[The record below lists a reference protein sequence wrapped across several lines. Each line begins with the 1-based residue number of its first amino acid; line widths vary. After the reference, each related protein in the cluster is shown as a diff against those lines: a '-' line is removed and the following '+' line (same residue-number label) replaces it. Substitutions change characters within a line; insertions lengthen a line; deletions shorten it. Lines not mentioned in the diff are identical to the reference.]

1 MALRTISIL
10 KSYFNTGDKPTESQF
25 GDLIDS
31 FFHKSASIPQSS
43 ITDLVAHLEAKV
55 DAEAGKGL
63 SSNDFTAAH
72 IVEINKIANK
82 VDAEAGKGLSSN
94 NFTTTLLEK
103 LNGLS
108 NYTPPTSVEMDYVNG
123 LEQALLG
130 KVNVDDAV
138 QSVNG
143 IGADASGNITIDLSG
158 QTTRYDITESPAL
171 MDYSWFGKNVYV
183 VIIPL
188 SSSTTTGE
196 DGYVFPVPD
205 NVDKY
210 VKVEFRSRYGIS
222 LIASDTSTA
231 DSNSVTFYSGDYTPD
246 SEGYLYVEY
255 TRAVEG
261 ISIDEIGTAAIGQD
275 DNGGISQS

>member
-31 FFHKSASIPQSS
+31 FFHKSASIPQSN
-43 ITDLVAHLEAKV
+43 ITDLVAHLDGKV
-55 DAEAGKGL
+55 DKETGKGL

-72 IVEINKIANK
+72 IVEINKISNK
-82 VDAEAGKGLSSN
+82 VDAESGKGLSSN
-94 NFTTTLLEK
+94 DFTTVLLEK

-108 NYTPPTSVEMDYVNG
+108 NYTPPTSVEIDYVNG
-123 LEQALLG
+123 LELALLS
-130 KVNVDDAV
+130 KLNIDDAV

-143 IGADASGNITIDLSG
+143 VGADANGNITIDLSG
-158 QTTRYDITESPAL
+158 GSTRYDITETPAL
-171 MDYSWFGKNVYV
+171 MDYSWFGKNVYTV
-183 VIIPL
+183 VVPFSA
-188 SSSTTTGE
+188 SSVIGE
-196 DGYVFPVPD
+196 AGHVFPIPD

-210 VKVEFRSRYGIS
+210 LKIEYRSRYGVN
-222 LIASDTSTA
+222 LAFDFETA
-231 DSNSVTFYSGDYTPD
+231 DSNSVTFYSSDYTPD
-246 SEGYLYVEY
+246 LEGYLHVEY

-275 DNGGISQS
+275 SNGGISQS